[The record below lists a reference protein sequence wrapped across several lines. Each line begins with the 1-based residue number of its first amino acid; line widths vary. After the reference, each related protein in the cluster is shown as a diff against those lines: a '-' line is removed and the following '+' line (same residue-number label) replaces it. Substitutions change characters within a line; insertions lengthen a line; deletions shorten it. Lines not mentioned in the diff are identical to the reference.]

1 MPKRHPLHRS
11 VIRPLLL
18 TQCGLLL
25 VLTGCSG
32 SEQAAPSTAPVP
44 AATVTVTETASAPA
58 QTSSAAAPVA
68 ALDAEARLARLVAVL
83 PQVSQVMVYDAA
95 NDPNDLLGRPGGY
108 TSKVAFADSRVP
120 AEDVAS
126 EDADALKRGG
136 SIEVFPDAAAAKAR
150 SDYIQSIVQGATM
163 LGTEYH
169 YLDGGALL
177 RVSGIL
183 TPEEA
188 ATYETAWTV
197 QP

>member
-1 MPKRHPLHRS
+1 M
-11 VIRPLLL
+11 RPLLL

-32 SEQAAPSTAPVP
+32 SEQAAPSTASVP
-44 AATVTVTETASAPA
+44 AATVTVTETAGAPA
-58 QTSSAAAPVA
+58 QTSSEAEPEA
-68 ALDAEARLARLVAVL
+68 ALDAEARLARLMATL
-83 PQVSQVMVYDAA
+83 PQVSQLMVYDAA

-120 AEDVAS
+120 VEDVAS
-126 EDADALKRGG
+126 EDADAIKRGG
-136 SIEVFPDAAAAKAR
+136 SIEVYPDAGAAKAR
-150 SDYIQSIVQGATM
+150 SDYIQSIVQGATL

-177 RVSGIL
+177 RVTGIL

-188 ATYETAWTV
+188 STYETAWTL